1 MQTVK
6 FNAGE
11 TILSEGEIGST
22 AYLITAGTVKVTFGK
37 GTKAKSIAT
46 LKKGDVFGEMS
57 LLEPGPRS
65 ASVKAESDTECIVTS
80 YDDFISSI
88 ENNPEHAVVFM
99 KRLVRRL
106 RHTNELMIHIDP
118 RRRSIRNVLKDWQRS
133 VESSDAHWSDED
145 RSRYQ
150 LMWHG
155 GRR

>member
-6 FNAGE
+6 FNAGD

-22 AYLITAGTVKVTFGK
+22 AYLITAGTVKVSFGK
-37 GTKAKSIAT
+37 GAKATSIAT

-57 LLEPGPRS
+57 LLEPGLRT
-65 ASVKAESDTECIVTS
+65 ATVAALSDTECIMTS

-88 ENNPEHAVVFM
+88 EKNPEHAVVFM

-106 RHTNELMIHIDP
+106 RHTNEMMIHIDP
-118 RRRSIRNVLKDWQRS
+118 RRRGLRDVFKDWQKS

>member
-11 TILSEGEIGST
+11 TILSEGDDGST
-22 AYLITAGTVKVTFGK
+22 AFLITAGTVNVTFGK
-37 GTKAKSIAT
+37 GVRAQSVAT

-57 LLEPGPRS
+57 LLAPGPRS
-65 ASVKAESDTECIVTS
+65 VTVKALTNTECVVTS
-80 YDDFISSI
+80 YDDFLTSI
-88 ENNPEHAVVFM
+88 EKNPEHAVEFM
-99 KRLVRRL
+99 KRLIRRL
-106 RHTNELMIHIDP
+106 RHTNELMMRVDP
-118 RRRSIRNVLKDWQRS
+118 RKRSLRDVLKDWQKS
-133 VESSDAHWSDED
+133 VESSDTHWSDED